1 MASTISPALN
11 EAGTKPPDSAGQS
24 DKTQYAV
31 RLSNALAK
39 LFADALRPRFPGV
52 LPGPGGEGIEA
63 PAASAS
69 GTKRLDVN
77 FSTPE
82 KGLGLG
88 VSIKTISFRDP
99 KSKRYTHNMKRV
111 DEELLAEAIDYHVR
125 QPYAVLIGIYFLP
138 SDGCDDGKDR
148 SSFGSWVAKL
158 FSRTGR
164 EGPEHHAEL
173 FERIFVG
180 IYESEGKRR
189 GDVVFFDARTPPPRL
204 GRPDDA
210 AVLTWDRLIEEIE
223 KEYQDRNG
231 ATFRWADE

>member
-1 MASTISPALN
+1 MAGVIAPALE
-11 EAGTKPPDSAGQS
+11 EAEPKPPDDAGQS
-24 DKTQYAV
+24 AKTQYAV

-39 LFADALRPRFPGV
+39 LVADALRPRFAGI
-52 LPGPGGEGIEA
+52 LPGTGGEGIEA
-63 PAASAS
+63 PAAAAS

-88 VSIKTISFRDP
+88 VSIKTISFRDA

-125 QPYAVLIGIYFLP
+125 QPYAVLIGLYFLP
-138 SDGCDDGKDR
+138 VAGCDDGKDR

-158 FSRTGR
+158 FSRAGR
-164 EGPEHHAEL
+164 EGPEHHPEL

-180 IYESEGKRR
+180 IYESVGANR
-189 GDVVFFDARTPPPRL
+189 GDVVFFDVRTPPPRL
-204 GRPDDA
+204 GRPNDA
-210 AVLTWDRLIEEIE
+210 AVLTWDQLIEEIRS
-223 KEYQDRNG
+223 EYQDRNG
-231 ATFRWADE
+231 AIFRWADE